1 MSIFKVEMRR
11 IGVVDD
17 LGVRIPSSHKSHSFN
32 N

>member
-11 IGVVDD
+11 IGAVDGI
-17 LGVRIPSSHKSHSFN
+17 GVRAPSSHKSHSFN